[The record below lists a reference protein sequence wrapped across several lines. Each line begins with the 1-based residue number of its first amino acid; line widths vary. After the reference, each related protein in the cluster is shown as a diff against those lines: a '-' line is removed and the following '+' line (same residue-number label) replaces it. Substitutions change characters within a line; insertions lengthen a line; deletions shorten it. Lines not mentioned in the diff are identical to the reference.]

1 MVMKGDKTMSTRDI
15 VKKDPA
21 DFTPT
26 LGNYKDL
33 QPFRFWC
40 QKVLPLVYDDSLSY
54 YELLCKVVDYL
65 NKTMEDVGVLEG
77 DVTGLHE
84 AYKKLQ
90 GYVNDYFSTLDV
102 QEEIN
107 DKLDAMAKNGSLT
120 ALISPLLPALISDWL
135 TKNIS
140 PTTPVIDKTLTIS
153 EAGADAKVT
162 GTRLL
167 KDGVGYSYQ
176 YSTLNNYR
184 GTSNGSSFDLNGS
197 SFLDSSH
204 YKDVTLG
211 SNVNLIGF
219 GGTLIN
225 NIKNPNTET
234 LDVYCVIDLRNQ
246 NAVGSLSL
254 WLSDSKMSWSNDHV
268 VYGGGIKPEF
278 GTINI
283 YKFTL
288 KKGGSNKDISN
299 AIIRIDN
306 VSSVPENFNFK
317 FALLTDST
325 LYDLIEK
332 YKINIDKTLTI
343 SGAGADAKVT
353 GTRLLKDGVGYSY
366 QYSTLN
372 NYRGTSNGSSFD
384 LNGSSF
390 LDSSHYKDVT
400 LGSNVNLIGFG
411 GTLINNIKNPN
422 TETLDVYC
430 VIDLRNQNAV
440 GSLSLWLSD
449 SKMSWSNDHV
459 VYGGGIKPE
468 FGTINIYKFTLKKG
482 GSNKD
487 ISNAII
493 RIDNVSSV
501 PENFNFKFALLTDS
515 TLYDLMTTKRN
526 IEDYDVE
533 ICFWGDSLTAGAGGN
548 GTTYPTICVN
558 DLGIK
563 SYKNCGV
570 GGETANTISCRQGG
584 NSLILP
590 AGKVNRY
597 ELSQMLDIYG
607 NTCHPLRQGSGGNTV
622 NPILINGV
630 KCNLDLY
637 QTSVSDKNAYYIITG
652 YTSELKSETPVKFSG
667 CDINA
672 KINVIF
678 VGQNGPD
685 LDTRLN
691 IIDSMISKCNEQ
703 YIVMG
708 LSTGTETARKNEE
721 KIMLNKY
728 GVHFFNTR
736 HLVSKYGCN
745 IVGVNPTASDLTEI
759 AEGSIPSILRSDSV
773 HLNANG
779 YTALGKL
786 LAQKIRANGYI

>member
-1 MVMKGDKTMSTRDI
+1 MNLKNCFLVYGNERKVKTMSARDI
-15 VKKDPA
+15 VKKEPA

-26 LGNYKDL
+26 LGNYTDL

-65 NKTMEDVGVLEG
+65 NKTMKDVGVLEG

-153 EAGADAKVT
+153 GAGADAKVT

-184 GTSNGSSFDLNGS
+184 GTSNASSFDLNGS

-204 YKDVTLG
+204 YKDVTSG
-211 SNVNLIGF
+211 SNVDLIGF

-234 LDVYCVIDLRNQ
+234 LDVYCIIDLRNQ

-306 VSSVPENFNFK
+306 VSN
-317 FALLTDST
+317 
-325 LYDLIEK
+325 
-332 YKINIDKTLTI
+332 
-343 SGAGADAKVT
+343 
-353 GTRLLKDGVGYSY
+353 
-366 QYSTLN
+366 
-372 NYRGTSNGSSFD
+372 
-384 LNGSSF
+384 
-390 LDSSHYKDVT
+390 
-400 LGSNVNLIGFG
+400 
-411 GTLINNIKNPN
+411 
-422 TETLDVYC
+422 
-430 VIDLRNQNAV
+430 
-440 GSLSLWLSD
+440 
-449 SKMSWSNDHV
+449 
-459 VYGGGIKPE
+459 
-468 FGTINIYKFTLKKG
+468 
-482 GSNKD
+482 
-487 ISNAII
+487 
-493 RIDNVSSV
+493 V

-630 KCNLDLY
+630 KCNLELY

>member
-153 EAGADAKVT
+153 E
-162 GTRLL
+162 
-167 KDGVGYSYQ
+167 
-176 YSTLNNYR
+176 
-184 GTSNGSSFDLNGS
+184 
-197 SFLDSSH
+197 
-204 YKDVTLG
+204 
-211 SNVNLIGF
+211 
-219 GGTLIN
+219 
-225 NIKNPNTET
+225 
-234 LDVYCVIDLRNQ
+234 
-246 NAVGSLSL
+246 
-254 WLSDSKMSWSNDHV
+254 
-268 VYGGGIKPEF
+268 
-278 GTINI
+278 
-283 YKFTL
+283 
-288 KKGGSNKDISN
+288 
-299 AIIRIDN
+299 
-306 VSSVPENFNFK
+306 
-317 FALLTDST
+317 
-325 LYDLIEK
+325 
-332 YKINIDKTLTI
+332 
-343 SGAGADAKVT
+343 AGADAKVT

>member
-1 MVMKGDKTMSTRDI
+1 MSARDI

-21 DFTPT
+21 NFTPT
-26 LGNYKDL
+26 LGDYKDL

-77 DVTGLHE
+77 DVTRLHE

-120 ALISPLLPALISDWL
+120 ELISPLLPKLISDWL

-153 EAGADAKVT
+153 GAGADAKVT

-184 GTSNGSSFDLNGS
+184 GSSNGSSFDLNGS

-234 LDVYCVIDLRNQ
+234 LDVYCIIDLRNQ
-246 NAVGSLSL
+246 DAVGSLSL
-254 WLSDSKMSWSNDHV
+254 WLSDSKMAWANDHV

-306 VSSVPENFNFK
+306 VSK
-317 FALLTDST
+317 
-325 LYDLIEK
+325 
-332 YKINIDKTLTI
+332 
-343 SGAGADAKVT
+343 
-353 GTRLLKDGVGYSY
+353 
-366 QYSTLN
+366 
-372 NYRGTSNGSSFD
+372 
-384 LNGSSF
+384 
-390 LDSSHYKDVT
+390 
-400 LGSNVNLIGFG
+400 
-411 GTLINNIKNPN
+411 
-422 TETLDVYC
+422 
-430 VIDLRNQNAV
+430 
-440 GSLSLWLSD
+440 
-449 SKMSWSNDHV
+449 
-459 VYGGGIKPE
+459 
-468 FGTINIYKFTLKKG
+468 
-482 GSNKD
+482 
-487 ISNAII
+487 
-493 RIDNVSSV
+493 V

-597 ELSQMLDIYG
+597 DLSQMLDIYG

-630 KCNLDLY
+630 KCNLELY
-637 QTSVSDKNAYYIITG
+637 QTSVSDENAYYIITG

-708 LSTGTETARKNEE
+708 LSTGTETTRKNEE

-745 IVGVNPTASDLTEI
+745 IAGVNPTASDLKEI
-759 AEGSIPSILRSDSV
+759 TEGSIPSILRSDSV